1 MTKYSEA
8 EACLPK
14 AVPLGRTSVS
24 QDPRQQPTSFV
35 LRDVHTYHLP
45 LCHLLSILDS
55 SVFSIH
61 STWDMTAGPSL
72 PWMTVV
78 RPVHRKDDYPFPL
91 SQTIPLLI
99 CLWITPR
106 LSCFCM
112 FHRHFTCNMSF
123 LSLQTGLASCSMQVH
138 RPGTRESTSPPL
150 QTIHSARSHPLIFLE
165 LTV

>member
-1 MTKYSEA
+1 MTGSLPHFWIAHSEA

-78 RPVHRKDDYPFPL
+78 RPVHREDDYPFPP

-112 FHRHFTCNMSF
+112 FHRHFTCNMSS
-123 LSLQTGLASCSMQVH
+123 LSLQTGLASCSMLKPTFHASAQ
-138 RPGTRESTSPPL
+138 TRHQGVNEPSPL
-150 QTIHSARSHPLIFLE
+150 DHP
-165 LTV
+165 